1 MESTVPSR
9 SLVQFE
15 SFGKF
20 LQDAWLVSF
29 LLFFM
34 PSDTLIPIPY
44 LWIAVLFSIAL
55 AVNLLFLKTGFQIA
69 IPLIVS
75 VIIGLSVFIFDAPF
89 WLFVVIIAFSIWRVQ
104 ERYAKQQEDAT
115 HDGPFF
121 TLLVVMF
128 ALSYFLITVL
138 NKTQELRNVVIFAI
152 VGSLLFLLDRIVVQ
166 WLRSKNVNQAPFS
179 KVLIIY
185 FSIITLAAVTF
196 AFMVGIGSK
205 AREWFVLLFG
215 NLIEII
221 LYPIGLLFVWLQ
233 NILKQSMNPPEI
245 QGSDQQAKLE
255 IKEQQTTQQV
265 EWLNAPGNFPWLTV
279 LVCVSILGIGILVW
293 RLSKNNSEKIE
304 VAEDLARYERSGIE
318 QHKEEKMSSSTWIY
332 SMDTNLVRDKYR
344 EFESKAGQI
353 GHSRKQN
360 ETVREWFTREEWQVS
375 ERFYEVYDMVRYSGQ
390 QMDAQDGQW
399 FITELNKLLLKYF
412 DKEV

>member
-1 MESTVPSR
+1 M
-9 SLVQFE
+9 QFE
-15 SFGKF
+15 SFGNF

-44 LWIAVLFSIAL
+44 IWIAVLFSIAL
-55 AVNLLFLKTGFQIA
+55 SVNLLFLRTGYQIA
-69 IPLIVS
+69 IPLVVS

-121 TLLVVMF
+121 TLLVVTF

-138 NKTQELRNVVIFAI
+138 NKTQELRDVVVFAI

-166 WLRSKNVNQAPFS
+166 WLRSKNVNQVPFS

-185 FSIITLAAVTF
+185 FSIITLAAVAF
-196 AFMVGIGSK
+196 ALMVGIGSK
-205 AREWFVLLFG
+205 AREGFVFLFG
-215 NLIEII
+215 NMIEYI
-221 LYPIGLLFVWLQ
+221 LYPVGLMLVWLQ
-233 NILKQSMNPPEI
+233 NIFRQSIKPPEI
-245 QGSDQQAKLE
+245 KESDQQAKLE
-255 IKEQQTTQQV
+255 IMEQQKQQV
-265 EWLNAPGNFPWLTV
+265 EWLVAPSNFPWLAI
-279 LVCVSILGIGILVW
+279 LVCVSILGIGLLVW
-293 RLSKNNSEKIE
+293 RLSKNNTEKIE
-304 VAEDLARYERSGIE
+304 VPENLALYERRGIE
-318 QHKEEKMSSSTWIY
+318 QHKEEKMSSTSWIY

-344 EFESKAGQI
+344 EFENTTGQK
-353 GHSRKQN
+353 GHSRKPN

-375 ERFYEVYDMVRYSGQ
+375 ERFYVVYDVVRYSGQ

-399 FITELNKLLLKYF
+399 FITELNKLLIKYF

>member
-1 MESTVPSR
+1 METSVPSR

-20 LQDAWLVSF
+20 MQDAWLVSF
-29 LLFFM
+29 LLFFI

-44 LWIAVLFSIAL
+44 LWLAVSFSIAI
-55 AVNLLFLKTGFQIA
+55 AVNLLFLKTGYQIA
-69 IPLIVS
+69 IPLVVS
-75 VIIGLSVFIFDAPF
+75 VIIGLTVFIFDAPL

-138 NKTQELRNVVIFAI
+138 NKMQELQNVVIFAI
-152 VGSLLFLLDRIVVQ
+152 VGTLLFLLDRIVVQ
-166 WLRSKNVNQAPFS
+166 WLRSKNGNQAPFS

-196 AFMVGIGSK
+196 ALMVGIGSK

-215 NLIEII
+215 NMIEII
-221 LYPIGLLFVWLQ
+221 LYPIGLVFEWLQ

-255 IKEQQTTQQV
+255 IAEQQTQQV
-265 EWLNAPGNFPWLTV
+265 EWLDAPGNFPWLAI
-279 LVCVSILGIGILVW
+279 LVCVSILGLGLLVW
-293 RLSKNNSEKIE
+293 RLSKNNAEKID
-304 VAEDLARYERSGIE
+304 VADDLARYERSGSE
-318 QHKEEKMSSSTWIY
+318 QLKEEKMSSSTWFY

-353 GHSRKQN
+353 GYSRKQN
-360 ETVREWFTREEWQVS
+360 ETVREWFNREEWQVS

-399 FITELNKLLLKYF
+399 FITELKKLLLKYF